1 MKLKLFVFADTH
13 WTSLTISE
21 SISYNYIEVEFFLIV
36 VFIGNRIEFD
46 VYLIIFEFVLG
57 SQMSIYIRI
66 RIRQLVVVEA
76 SFIFEV

>member
-1 MKLKLFVFADTH
+1 MKLKLFVFSDTH